1 MSYDFLKKALNIK
14 SPSKTENP
22 NPKYVPPGCEHKSSD
37 ICIIPTDWT
46 DYITITHRISCEL
59 FSVIKNT
66 SEFHRLKIFCKLF
79 PFVFIVE
86 QIITEPKQVNVIF
99 KIPDKHYLFFNTSEE
114 YIGFVKAIINYM
126 PKKPEP
132 EKPKPFSGKIV
143 CVSGKEGVFTR
154 GKVYTVENGVLQSD
168 DLVEHPLA
176 LPPYKSLD
184 DINKSSNADFIE
196 LIE

>member
-1 MSYDFLKKALNIK
+1 MSYE
-14 SPSKTENP
+14 TENP
-22 NPKYVPPGCEHKSSD
+22 NPGYVPPGCAPKSSD
-37 ICIIPTDWT
+37 GCCVSTDWT
-46 DYITITHRISCEL
+46 DYITITHRLSCAL

-66 SEFHRLKIFCKLF
+66 PEFHRLKIFCKLF
-79 PFVFIVE
+79 PFAFIVE

-99 KIPDKHYLFFNTSEE
+99 KIPDKHYLFFSTSEQ
-114 YIGFVKAIINYM
+114 YIGFVEAIIHYK

-132 EKPKPFSGKIV
+132 EKPKPYSGKIICILGV
-143 CVSGKEGVFTR
+143 EGVFTR

-168 DLVEHPLA
+168 DLVNYPLA

-184 DINKSSNADFIE
+184 DINKSLNADFIE